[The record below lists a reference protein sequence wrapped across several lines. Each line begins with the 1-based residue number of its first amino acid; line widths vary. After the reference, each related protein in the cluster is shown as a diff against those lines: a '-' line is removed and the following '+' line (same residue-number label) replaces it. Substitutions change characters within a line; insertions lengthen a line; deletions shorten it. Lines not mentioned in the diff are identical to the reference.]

1 MIPIAIPILILGESG
16 TGKSASLRNF
26 RPGEVA
32 LINVAGKPLPFRNSL
47 PSLTTDSYTQIADAL
62 CRMHTPVAVIDD
74 AQYLMANAF
83 MRRSAEMGYQKFTD
97 IARDYWL
104 LVAEVIPRAVPDDRT
119 VYILSHV
126 ETTDQGR
133 EKAKTIGRLLDD
145 KITVEGLF
153 SIVLK
158 TAVKDGAFYFSTVN
172 SGRDTVK
179 APMGLFSAPLIDN
192 DLRAVD
198 VAIREYYGLPQ
209 LEGFQPRTDTA
220 PAPARATVKKGDTV
234 HD

>member
-1 MIPIAIPILILGESG
+1 MAIPILILGESG
-16 TGKSASLRNF
+16 TGKSASLRSF

-47 PSLTTDSYTQIADAL
+47 PSITTDNYAQIADAL
-62 CRMHTPVAVIDD
+62 TRMQTPVAVIDD

-83 MRRSAEMGYQKFTD
+83 MRRSSEVGYQKFTD
-97 IARDYWL
+97 IARDYWH

-119 VYILSHV
+119 VYILSHI

-158 TAVKDGAFYFSTVN
+158 TAVKDGAFCFSTVN

-179 APMGLFSAPLIDN
+179 TPMGLFPAPLIDN

-198 VAIREYYGLPQ
+198 VAIREYYGLPP
-209 LEGFQPRTDTA
+209 LEGFQPRTAQA
-220 PAPARATVKKGDTV
+220 PAQPRVTVKKGDSV
-234 HD
+234 ND

>member
-1 MIPIAIPILILGESG
+1 MAIPILILGESG
-16 TGKSASLRNF
+16 TGKSASLRGF
-26 RPGEVA
+26 QSGEVA

-47 PSLTTDSYTQIADAL
+47 PSITTDNYPQIADAL
-62 CRMHTPVAVIDD
+62 TRMQTPVAVIDD

-83 MRRSAEMGYQKFTD
+83 MRRSSETGYQKFTD
-97 IARDYWL
+97 IARDYWH
-104 LVAEVIPRAVPDDRT
+104 LVAEVIPRMVPDDRT
-119 VYILSHV
+119 VYILQHV

-158 TAVKDGAFYFSTVN
+158 TTVKDGVFYFSTIN
-172 SGRDTVK
+172 SGKDTVK
-179 APMGLFSAPLIDN
+179 APMGLFPAPLIDN

-209 LEGFQPRTDTA
+209 LEGFQPQPRQNTVRVTKG
-220 PAPARATVKKGDTV
+220 ATVND
-234 HD
+234 

>member
-1 MIPIAIPILILGESG
+1 MAIPILILGESG
-16 TGKSASLRNF
+16 TGKSASLRSF

-47 PSLTTDSYTQIADAL
+47 PSIPTDNYTQIADAL
-62 CRMHTPVAVIDD
+62 RRMQTPVAVIDD

-83 MRRSAEMGYQKFTD
+83 MRRSSEVGYQKFTD
-97 IARDYWL
+97 IARDYWH

-158 TAVKDGAFYFSTVN
+158 TAVKDGVFCFSTVN
-172 SGRDTVK
+172 SGNDTVK
-179 APMGLFSAPLIDN
+179 APLGLSSAPLIDN

-209 LEGFQPRTDTA
+209 LEGFQPKQND
-220 PAPARATVKKGDTV
+220 PAQRVTVKKGETV
-234 HD
+234 ND